1 MDQVI
6 HVRLENKPG
15 ALMRVAGILTATG
28 TNIESLVLSPDA
40 YEPGVSNMTIVADVE
55 PRLRERVVQQINRLV
70 NVFAASDITSAPD
83 GGGGGRPP
91 GLSGPGARPGCR
103 RKRPG
108 CGLAAGLEIQHG
120 KPAPKPLMLLED

>member
-15 ALMRVAGILTATG
+15 ALMRVAGILSATG

-70 NVFAASDITSAPD
+70 NVFVASDVTSAPD
-83 GGGGGRPP
+83 GAEVGDHP
-91 GLSGPGARPGCR
+91 GVAASVHALVAGASGP
-103 RKRPG
+103 
-108 CGLAAGLEIQHG
+108 AAV
-120 KPAPKPLMLLED
+120 

>member
-40 YEPGVSNMTIVADVE
+40 DEPGVSNMTIVADIE
-55 PRLRERVVQQINRLV
+55 PRLRERVVHQMNRLV
-70 NVFAASDITSAPD
+70 NVFVASDITAAHSAAELKTQATLRTPVHVMVAD
-83 GGGGGRPP
+83 AT
-91 GLSGPGARPGCR
+91 GP
-103 RKRPG
+103 
-108 CGLAAGLEIQHG
+108 AAV
-120 KPAPKPLMLLED
+120 